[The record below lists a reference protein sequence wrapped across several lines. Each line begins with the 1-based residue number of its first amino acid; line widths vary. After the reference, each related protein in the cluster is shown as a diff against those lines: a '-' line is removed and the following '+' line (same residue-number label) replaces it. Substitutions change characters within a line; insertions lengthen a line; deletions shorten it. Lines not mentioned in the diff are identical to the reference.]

1 MATTALVNSQLPF
14 NDPAAAPFD
23 LSVADINQL
32 FQSSLLIDF
41 GTDVTPVQIWANI
54 VRISAARN
62 GIHPTVLRALTDEL
76 VRFVRCNSYVFRDS
90 RLVVMN

>member
-14 NDPAAAPFD
+14 NNPAAAPFE
-23 LSVADINQL
+23 LSVADIGQL

-62 GIHPTVLRALTDEL
+62 GIHQTFLRALTDEL
-76 VRFVRCNSYVFRDS
+76 MRYVRCNSYVSKSQVDGF
-90 RLVVMN
+90 